1 MYTSVPLF
9 VNGEGMRGGAVH
21 HTIDAHH
28 FLGHVRAAP
37 KYWFFSVGDRFP
49 AMWLVD
55 QGGVCVP
62 GELYDVPLTTI
73 RDQFIP
79 AEPAELE
86 LGVIELADGE
96 SALAVLLRWDVLGTT
111 DLMDIADRVGGAPA
125 DPDRTTSGDA

>member
-1 MYTSVPLF
+1 
-9 VNGEGMRGGAVH
+9 
-21 HTIDAHH
+21 
-28 FLGHVRAAP
+28 
-37 KYWFFSVGDRFP
+37 
-49 AMWLVD
+49 MWLVD
-55 QGGVCVP
+55 QRGVCVP

-111 DLMDIADRVGGAPA
+111 DLKDIADRVGGAPA